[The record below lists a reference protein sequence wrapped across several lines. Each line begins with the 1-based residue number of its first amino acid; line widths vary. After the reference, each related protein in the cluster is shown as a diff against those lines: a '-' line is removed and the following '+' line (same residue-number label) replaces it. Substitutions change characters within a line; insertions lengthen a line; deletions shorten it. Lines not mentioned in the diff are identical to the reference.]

1 MTGRILVLSLCLF
14 PATAR
19 AADPPPRVAFT
30 HLATAGVRAEDQPG
44 FRRALEGGLVAA
56 GLVVLGPDRVA
67 ASLKDQ
73 PGLIGCETSVCLKT
87 IGAKLRAIY
96 TARAKVEDTGGS
108 FAIEVTL
115 TGAASGRQ
123 AAQVTRQ
130 CDACTLKE
138 VQEAASRAAE
148 EAGRT
153 ALRTVATE
161 PALPPERRVEPP
173 PHRVEPRRD
182 PPPPVVVVPPRPSP
196 LKPAGIALLVAGG
209 VALVPGIA
217 LLAIDGKDTGKT
229 RPGEHQVYSTLA
241 GGAVGVG
248 VGVAAAVT
256 GAVLLYLG
264 IKQQRRV
271 KLGVAPTRGG
281 AWVSGEVRF

>member
-1 MTGRILVLSLCLF
+1 MTGQFLLLSLCLI

-30 HLATAGVRAEDQPG
+30 HLATAGVRTEDRPG

-56 GLVVLGPDRVA
+56 GLAVLGPDRVA
-67 ASLKDQ
+67 AGLKDQ

-87 IGAKLRAIY
+87 IGATLRAVY

-115 TGAASGRQ
+115 TGAASSRQ

-173 PHRVEPRRD
+173 PRREEPRRVEP
-182 PPPPVVVVPPRPSP
+182 PVKGVPPRRSP

-217 LLAIDGKDTGKT
+217 LLAIDGQDTGKT
-229 RPGEHQVYSTLA
+229 RTGQHQVYSTLA
-241 GGAVGVG
+241 GGALGVG

-264 IKQQRRV
+264 IKQERRV